1 MAVILLGRC
10 RETCPRVDSRGH
22 CQGKDKVWR
31 DTGPVSE
38 DAEGGCWGNQEQVRR
53 IRKEA
58 ESKKR
63 GGVGSLEKMI
73 PSKYRDRAQKLLS
86 NMPEKQRQEV
96 TEYIG
101 ELYRKYGDPRKTMQE
116 HHWIEQSR
124 IRNTEKY
131 PFLGSPP
138 MDEDLLKSKTNLS
151 LIVGHNGG
159 HKKEY
164 NDLLDEKLKG
174 ISKDLKLECLKR
186 NISLNELMQDD
197 NMKKLVNDNVK
208 RIITEMQDAVK
219 KDHKIMNN
227 VEKIFI
233 LIKY

>member
-159 HKKEY
+159 HKNTY
-164 NDLLDEKLKG
+164 NRLLDEKL
-174 ISKDLKLECLKR
+174 SRLKDILEDLCIE
-186 NISLNELMQDD
+186 N
-197 NMKKLVNDNVK
+197 NVK
-208 RIITEMQDAVK
+208 MSELINDKKITNMINSQVSKIIGELQDAVK
-219 KDHKIMNN
+219 KDHTILNDI
-227 VEKIFI
+227 EKIFI
-233 LIKY
+233 LD